1 MRIRRRAFL
10 HTVAAT
16 CLVAFCVS
24 AQADIDLL
32 HPDDFF
38 RVSTCRLAPD
48 EVGLAYITSPDY
60 PLDRDRFTIKPDNP
74 AVTVAAID
82 LPPPPEKF
90 GKVMGKHLRENTGR
104 VMVRVP
110 RSGAN
115 RAANRVTTAQGTAI
129 VSVCYARI
137 SRVFNM
143 PAIGG
148 QQG

>member
-38 RVSTCRLAPD
+38 RVSTCRLVPD
-48 EVGLAYITSPDY
+48 EVGFTYITSPDH

-74 AVTVAAID
+74 AVTLTPID
-82 LPPPPEKF
+82 LPPPLEKF
-90 GKVMGKHLRENTGR
+90 DKVLGKHLRENTGR

-110 RSGAN
+110 LSGAD
-115 RAANRVTTAQGTAI
+115 RVATAQGGTAI
-129 VSVCYARI
+129 VGVCYARI

-143 PAIGG
+143 LAIGG
-148 QQG
+148 QQV